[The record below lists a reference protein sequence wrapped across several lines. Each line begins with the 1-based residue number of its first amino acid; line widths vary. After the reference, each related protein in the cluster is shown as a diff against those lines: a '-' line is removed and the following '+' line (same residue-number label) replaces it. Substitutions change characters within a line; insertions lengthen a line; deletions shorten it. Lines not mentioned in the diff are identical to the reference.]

1 MTETSPLTSITFVL
15 YIAVVILLAVLS
27 HRILKERTFLGEY
40 FLGSRDL
47 RSWTLAFT
55 FAATSASGGSFIG
68 FPSLIYSYG
77 WILAFWIAGNMIS
90 PLCSMSIMGKRLNQ
104 VAHKTGAI
112 TVPDLLRDRFE
123 SPALGLFTTC
133 TIIFFTTA
141 NLVAQFKAGGIIV
154 EETFNL
160 GGRGGY
166 LTGLLLF
173 AAVVVLYTAYGGF
186 RAVVWTDVI
195 QGVVMVSGVLILLLV
210 VLERAGGLE
219 SVQQKLLD
227 RPPTVVTSIPGPHN
241 DLAFVLDNSL
251 PAQEQPLGVEYLVHK
266 SPESGLE
273 AVIAPIGD
281 SNAILRVLLP
291 APGSG
296 QTGVLAS
303 DVKRI
308 VEQTTE
314 TAGLLEGVHFAF
326 DNNGSG
332 EVTAMPLSRFIPEQ
346 EFLTGPGRHPD
357 GRPFHPLGLALSFF
371 IMWSITNMGQ
381 PGLMVRLMA
390 FRDSRSLNRATLIVT
405 IYHALVYLPLVFLFV
420 AARTLIPYL
429 SREDS
434 DKAMVL
440 LATRVV
446 ADEGIAYEIL
456 AAVVVAATFAAVMS
470 TVDSFLLLISSALV
484 RDIYQRTINPLASN
498 RRMRVASYTATVI
511 MGALVTFLATRRI
524 DFLSYIVVFTSTG
537 FASTFLFPMLL
548 GLFWKGMTRQGAL
561 WSMVGGFLLSV
572 SLFSP
577 TLIGGRELYLFGLH
591 PVLWSLSGS
600 ALLAILASK
609 LSGPPPPHLLR
620 RYGFG

>member
-104 VAHKTGAI
+104 VARKTGAI

-609 LSGPPPPHLLR
+609 LSGPLPPHLLR

>member
-104 VAHKTGAI
+104 VARMTGAI

-251 PAQEQPLGVEYLVHK
+251 PAQEQPLGVEYLVHE

-273 AVIAPIGD
+273 AVIAPVGD

-390 FRDSRSLNRATLIVT
+390 FRDSRSLNRATLIVS

>member
-104 VAHKTGAI
+104 VARMTGAI

-251 PAQEQPLGVEYLVHK
+251 PAQEQPLGVEYLVHE

-273 AVIAPIGD
+273 AVIAPVGD

-326 DNNGSG
+326 NNNGSG

-390 FRDSRSLNRATLIVT
+390 FRDSRSLNRATLIVS

>member
-104 VAHKTGAI
+104 VARKTGAI

-484 RDIYQRTINPLASN
+484 RDIYQGTINPLASN

>member
-104 VAHKTGAI
+104 VARKTGAI

>member
-15 YIAVVILLAVLS
+15 YVAVVLLLAVLS
-27 HRILKERTFLGEY
+27 HRMLKERGFLGEY

-104 VAHKTGAI
+104 VARKTGAI
-112 TVPDLLRDRFE
+112 TIPDLLRDRFE

-166 LTGLLLF
+166 LAGLLLF
-173 AAVVVLYTAYGGF
+173 AGVVVLYTAYGGF

-195 QGVVMVSGVLILLLV
+195 QGIVMVFGVLILLPV

-219 SVQQKLLD
+219 SVHQKLLD
-227 RPPTVVTSIPGPHN
+227 SPPTVVTSIPGPHN
-241 DLAFVLDNSL
+241 DLAFVLDESL
-251 PAQEQPLGVEYLVHK
+251 LAQERPLGVEYVVRQ
-266 SPESGLE
+266 SPEQGL
-273 AVIAPIGD
+273 AALIAPVGEGKTH
-281 SNAILRVLLP
+281 LRVFLP
-291 APGSG
+291 DSRSG
-296 QTGVLAS
+296 EGLILAS
-303 DVKRI
+303 EVKRI
-308 VEQTTE
+308 VEQTPE
-314 TAGLLEGVHFAF
+314 TARVLEGVHLAF
-326 DNNGSG
+326 DNDGSG
-332 EVTAMPLSRFIPEQ
+332 EVAAIPLSRFIPEQ
-346 EFLTGPGRHPD
+346 EFLAGPGRHPD

-371 IMWSITNMGQ
+371 IMWSITNMAQ

-446 ADEGIAYEIL
+446 AEEGIAYEVL
-456 AAVVVAATFAAVMS
+456 AAVVIAATFAAVMS

-548 GLFWKGMTRQGAL
+548 GLFWKGMTREGAL
-561 WSMVGGFLLSV
+561 WSMVGGFLISV

-577 TLIGGRELYLFGLH
+577 TLMGGRELYLFGLH
-591 PVLWSLSGS
+591 PVLWSLSASGF
-600 ALLAILASK
+600 LAILASK
-609 LSGPPPPHLLR
+609 LSGPPPPHLLK

>member
-104 VAHKTGAI
+104 VARKTGAI

-273 AVIAPIGD
+273 AVIAPVGD